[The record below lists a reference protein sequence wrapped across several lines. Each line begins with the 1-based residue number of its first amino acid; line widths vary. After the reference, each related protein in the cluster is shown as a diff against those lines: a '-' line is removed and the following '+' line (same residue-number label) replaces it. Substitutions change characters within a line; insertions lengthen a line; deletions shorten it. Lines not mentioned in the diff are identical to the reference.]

1 MKKFITVVGA
11 RPQFVKAAA
20 FSKTIKDEYSDE
32 FNEKILHTGQHYDFS
47 MSQSFFD
54 ELDIPAPYKNLNIN
68 SEKYP
73 EPTGMMINELYH
85 EFQNEQ
91 PDFVLVYGDTNST
104 LAAAIAAGK
113 LYIPVV
119 HIEGGV
125 RNADTKVPEHFNRV
139 LTDHASDLIFCVSNQ
154 DLKNLENEGLGS
166 KSFKTGD
173 IMLDTVR
180 IFRENSIPTENEI
193 DYTNYALL
201 TIHRNF
207 NTDNPTVLSNI
218 LKNIGELDTKFIFP
232 IHPRTMNAINNFNLT
247 IPKNVE
253 IFKPFTYIEMLNIL
267 KQCKYVL
274 TDSGGL
280 QKEAFYFGKKAA
292 FICHFDTFWDDLVA
306 LDALRTFN
314 PLESFLKHQE
324 WLNKDLDISVNPYG
338 TGFTAKKILEIVDKK
353 L

>member
-20 FSKTIKDEYSDE
+20 FSKTIKEEYSNE
-32 FNEKILHTGQHYDFS
+32 FDEKILHTGQHYDFS
-47 MSQSFFD
+47 MSQSFFN
-54 ELDIPAPYKNLNIN
+54 ELNIPAPYKNLNIN

-73 EPTGMMINELYH
+73 EPTGIMVNELYH

-139 LTDHASDLIFCVSNQ
+139 LTDHASELIFCVSNQ
-154 DLKNLENEGLGS
+154 DLKNLKNEGLGS

-180 IFRENSIPTENEI
+180 IFRESSIPTENEV
-193 DYTNYALL
+193 DYTNHALL

-207 NTDNPTVLSNI
+207 NTDNPIVLGNI
-218 LKNIGELDTKFIFP
+218 LKNIGELNTKIIFP
-232 IHPRTMNAINNFNLT
+232 IHPRTMNAINNLNLK
-247 IPKNVE
+247 IPKNIEVC
-253 IFKPFTYIEMLNIL
+253 KPLTYIEILKVL

-292 FICHFDTFWDDLVA
+292 FVCHFDTFWDDLVS
-306 LDALRTFN
+306 LDALKTLDPMN
-314 PLESFLKHQE
+314 SFLPYE
-324 WLNKDLDISVNPYG
+324 SWLNEPMSLDSNPYG
-338 TGFTAKKILEIVDKK
+338 DGYTAKHTIDIIRNNI
-353 L
+353 

>member
-20 FSKTIKDEYSDE
+20 FSKTIIDEYSNE
-32 FNEKILHTGQHYDFS
+32 FDEKILHTGQHYDFS

-54 ELDIPAPYKNLNIN
+54 ELDIPIPYKNLNIN

-73 EPTGMMINELYH
+73 EPTGIMVDELYR
-85 EFQNEQ
+85 EFQNEK

-139 LTDHASDLIFCVSNQ
+139 LTDHASDLIFCISNQ
-154 DLKNLENEGLGS
+154 DLENLKSEGLSS

-180 IFRENSIPTENEI
+180 IFKESSTFKENSI
-193 DYTNYALL
+193 DYSDYALL

-207 NTDNPTVLSNI
+207 NTDDPNTLRSILENI
-218 LKNIGELDTKFIFP
+218 AKLDSKFIFP
-232 IHPRTMNAINNFNLT
+232 IHPRTLNAIYKFNIKIPTNIEICNPLT
-247 IPKNVE
+247 
-253 IFKPFTYIEMLNIL
+253 YMEMLNAL

-280 QKEAFYFGKKAA
+280 QKEAFYFNKKAA
-292 FICHFDTFWDDLVA
+292 FICHFDTFWDDLVE
-306 LDALRTFN
+306 LDALKTFN
-314 PLESFLKHQE
+314 PMESFLTYE
-324 WLNKDLDISVNPYG
+324 YWLNEPLSLNLNPYG
-338 TGFTAKKILEIVDKK
+338 DGYTSRQTIDIIRKVL
-353 L
+353 